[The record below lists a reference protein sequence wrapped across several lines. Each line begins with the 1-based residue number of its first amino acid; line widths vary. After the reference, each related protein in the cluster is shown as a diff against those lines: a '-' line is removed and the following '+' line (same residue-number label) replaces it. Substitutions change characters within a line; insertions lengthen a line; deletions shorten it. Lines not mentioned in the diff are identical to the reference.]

1 MEKRDF
7 SLLDVLQLLKTTW
20 WILILAAV
28 VMASVACA
36 YSYLTYEPVYSSS
49 VTVYV
54 NNQTTGQDTDSSDDV
69 SQVKW
74 AKDVVNSYLALL
86 KTNDFMEEISAEYQ
100 ARFPE
105 AWAEK
110 TYSATKLANS
120 CVKYTLIEETYLF
133 TFTVTT
139 HDKEASYNIG
149 KIFEELAPK
158 KIFEHERRNSISI
171 ADSSRVAIEPSNSR
185 NMARN
190 TVMGFLIGAILAF
203 LIVLIVDV
211 SDVRIKDEDDIID
224 RYSVPLI
231 GSVPNFE
238 TSKKKGYGYGK
249 K

>member
-7 SLLDVLQLLKTTW
+7 SLLDILQLLKLRW
-20 WILILAAV
+20 WILFLAAIIFAGGAGV
-28 VMASVACA
+28 F
-36 YSYLTYEPVYSSS
+36 SYFNYEPTYSSS

-54 NNQTTGQDTDSSDDV
+54 NDQTGQDTNTADDV

-74 AKDVVNSYLALL
+74 AKEVVNSYLALL
-86 KTNDFMEEISAEYQ
+86 KTNDFMEEISSEYQ

-110 TYSATKLANS
+110 TYSATKLSKS
-120 CVKYTLIEETYLF
+120 CVKYTIIEETYLF

-139 HDKEASYNIG
+139 NDKEASYNIG

-158 KIFEHERRNSISI
+158 KITEITGKDAIKI
-171 ADSSRVAIEPSNSR
+171 ADSSRVAIEASNSR

-190 TVMGFLIGAILAF
+190 SILGFLIGAILAF

-211 SDVRIKDEDDIID
+211 TDVRIKDEDDIVD
-224 RYSVPLI
+224 SYNVPLL

-238 TSKKKGYGYGK
+238 SAKKKGYGYGK

>member
-7 SLLDVLQLLKTTW
+7 SLLDILQLLKLRW
-20 WILILAAV
+20 WIILLAAIIFAGGAGV
-28 VMASVACA
+28 F
-36 YSYLTYEPVYSSS
+36 SYFSYEPTYSSS

-54 NNQTTGQDTDSSDDV
+54 NDQTGQDTNTADDV

-74 AKDVVNSYLALL
+74 AKEVVNSYLALL
-86 KTNDFMEEISAEYQ
+86 KTNDFMEEISSEYR
-100 ARFPE
+100 ARFPQ
-105 AWAEK
+105 AWEER
-110 TYSATKLANS
+110 TYSALKLSKS
-120 CVKYTLIEETYLF
+120 CVKYTIIEETYLF

-149 KIFEELAPK
+149 KIFEELAPN
-158 KIFEHERRNSISI
+158 KITEVTGKDAIKI
-171 ADSSRVAIEPSNSR
+171 ADSSRVAIEASNSR

-190 TVMGFLIGAILAF
+190 SILGFLIGAILAF

-211 SDVRIKDEDDIID
+211 SDVRIKDEDDIVD
-224 RYSVPLI
+224 SYNVPLL

-238 TSKKKGYGYGK
+238 SAKKKGYGYGK

>member
-7 SLLDVLQLLKTTW
+7 SLLDILQLLKSRW
-20 WILILAAV
+20 WILVIAAIVFASLAG
-28 VMASVACA
+28 A
-36 YSYLTYEPVYSSS
+36 YSYITYEPVYSSS

-54 NNQTTGQDTDSSDDV
+54 NNQTTGTDTDTSDDV

-86 KTNDFMEEISAEYQ
+86 KTNDFMEEISSEYQ

-105 AWAEK
+105 AWNER
-110 TYSATKLANS
+110 TYSATKLASS

-139 HDKEASYNIG
+139 HDKEVSYNIG

-158 KIFEHERRNSISI
+158 KIFEHENRNSISI
-171 ADSSRVAIEPSNSR
+171 ADSARVALEPSNSR

-203 LIVLIVDV
+203 LVVLIVEV
-211 SDVRIKDEDDIID
+211 SDVRIKDEDDIVD
-224 RYSVPLI
+224 SYSVPLL

-238 TSKKKGYGYGK
+238 SAKKKGYGYGK